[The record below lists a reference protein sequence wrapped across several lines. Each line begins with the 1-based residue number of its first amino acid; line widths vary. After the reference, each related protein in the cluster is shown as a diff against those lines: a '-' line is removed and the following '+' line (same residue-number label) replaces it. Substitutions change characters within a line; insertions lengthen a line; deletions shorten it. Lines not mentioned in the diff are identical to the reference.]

1 MPTGRCAAP
10 LLLLFTLTMTQATH
24 DLAARLAAGWQ
35 HGIAFAAL
43 PPELVPASADAAYA
57 VQAQVLA
64 ERNAAI
70 GAWKVG
76 AKQPDGPIQCASL
89 PDDCRHASGVTLPR
103 GAYRPLGLEL
113 EIAFRFGRDF
123 APRAGAYSDD
133 EVFDGIAQMGAA
145 IEIVASRYREW
156 PDVAPVAQLADL
168 QNHGA
173 LVLGEM
179 TGYRADFPF
188 LSPDLAFAF
197 DAQDIVGTAPHA
209 NPAGDPRRLLPW
221 LVNHA
226 SRRGIALPAGTVVT
240 TGSYTG
246 MHFPQATGTAA
257 GRIAGLPPV
266 SVTLA

>member
-1 MPTGRCAAP
+1 
-10 LLLLFTLTMTQATH
+10 MTQATH

-43 PPELVPASADAAYA
+43 PPELVPAGADAAYA
-57 VQAQVLA
+57 VQAQLLR
-64 ERNAAI
+64 ERRAAI

-76 AKQPDGPIQCASL
+76 AKQPDGPIQGAPL

-103 GAYRPLGLEL
+103 GAFRPLGLEL

-123 APRAGAYSDD
+123 TPREAAYTDD
-133 EVFDGIAQMGAA
+133 DVFDAIAQMGAA
-145 IEIVASRYREW
+145 IEIVASRFHEW
-156 PDVAPVAQLADL
+156 PDVAPAAQLADL

-188 LSPDLAFAF
+188 VAPAPAFTF
-197 DAQDIVGTAPHA
+197 DGHDITGTTPGA

-246 MHFPQATGTAA
+246 MFFPQAAGTAV

>member
-1 MPTGRCAAP
+1 
-10 LLLLFTLTMTQATH
+10 MTQATH
-24 DLAARLAAGWQ
+24 DLAVRLAAGWQ

-43 PPELVPASADAAYA
+43 PSALIPADADAAYA
-57 VQAQVLA
+57 VQAQLLA
-64 ERNAAI
+64 ERRAAI

-76 AKQPDGPIQCASL
+76 AKQPDGPIQGAPL

-103 GAYRPLGLEL
+103 GAFRPLGLEL

-123 APRAGAYSDD
+123 APRAPAYADD

-145 IEIVASRYREW
+145 IEIVASRFREW
-156 PDVAPVAQLADL
+156 PDVAPAAQLADL

-188 LSPDLAFAF
+188 AAPAPAFTF
-197 DAQDIVGTAPHA
+197 DGHDIAGTASGT
-209 NPAGDPRRLLPW
+209 NPAGDPRRLLAW

-246 MHFPQATGTAA
+246 MYFPRAAGTAV

>member
-1 MPTGRCAAP
+1 
-10 LLLLFTLTMTQATH
+10 MTQATH
-24 DLAARLAAGWQ
+24 DLAVRLAAGWQ

-43 PPELVPASADAAYA
+43 PSALVPADADDAYA
-57 VQAQVLA
+57 VQAQLLA
-64 ERNAAI
+64 ERRAAI

-76 AKQPDGPIQCASL
+76 AKQPDGPIQGASL

-103 GAYRPLGLEL
+103 GAFRPLGLEL

-123 APRAGAYSDD
+123 APRAAAYADD

-145 IEIVASRYREW
+145 IEIVASRFREW
-156 PDVAPVAQLADL
+156 PDVAPAAQLADL

-188 LSPDLAFAF
+188 LTPHPAFTF
-197 DAQDIVGTAPHA
+197 DGRDIAATTGT

-226 SRRGIALPAGTVVT
+226 SRRGIVLPAGTVVT

-246 MHFPQATGTAA
+246 MAFPQAAGTAV

>member
-1 MPTGRCAAP
+1 
-10 LLLLFTLTMTQATH
+10 MTQHATH
-24 DLAARLAAGWQ
+24 DLAARLVAGWQ
-35 HGIAFAAL
+35 HGIAFATL
-43 PPELVPASADAAYA
+43 PPELVPASADTAYA
-57 VQAQVLA
+57 VQARILA
-64 ERNAAI
+64 ERRAAI

-103 GAYRPLGLEL
+103 GAFRPLGLEL
-113 EIAFRFGRDF
+113 EIAFRFGRAF
-123 APRAGAYSDD
+123 APRADAYADD

-156 PDVAPVAQLADL
+156 PDVAPAAQLADL

-188 LSPDLAFAF
+188 VAPGPAFAF
-197 DAQDIVGTAPHA
+197 DGQDIVGAASGT

-246 MHFPQATGTAA
+246 MFFPQAAGTAA
-257 GRIAGLPPV
+257 GRIPGLPPV

>member
-1 MPTGRCAAP
+1 
-10 LLLLFTLTMTQATH
+10 MTQAIH
-24 DLAARLAAGWQ
+24 ALAARLAAGWQ
-35 HGIAFAAL
+35 DGIAFAAL
-43 PPELVPASADAAYA
+43 PPELVPADADAAYA
-57 VQAQVLA
+57 VQMQVLHA
-64 ERNAAI
+64 RHAAI

-76 AKQPDGPIQCASL
+76 AKQPDGPIQGAPL

-103 GAYRPLGLEL
+103 RAFRPLGLEL

-123 APRAGAYSDD
+123 TPRAAAYDDD
-133 EVFDGIAQMGAA
+133 EVFDGIAQMAAA

-156 PDVAPVAQLADL
+156 PDVAPLAQLADL

-188 LSPDLAFAF
+188 LSPEPAFAF
-197 DAQDIVGTAPHA
+197 DGQPIGGDAPGR

-226 SRRGIALPAGTVVT
+226 TRRDIALPAGTVVT

-246 MHFPQATGTAA
+246 MYFPKAA
-257 GRIAGLPPV
+257 GAAVGRIPGLPPV
-266 SVTLA
+266 VVTLA